1 MYQRLLFPD
10 FVHRSGGTAF
20 VCVATAQRA
29 ALPSRTTRH
38 TTSATFSLRVYEVL
52 QHGQQRE
59 WGSCVSPSV
68 ALACRGHTSVAF
80 PSRHPSKSLFI
91 RTGFAGANRRR
102 PECFFLSH
110 CPSVDGLRNCLFGMP
125 SVRGL
130 PPSRRIR
137 RPSVVTGDPGRRQR
151 RCAPPELKVGTRW
164 DGGGSHRQAG
174 PCREQLSSRNR
185 SVALK
190 VPPNTSQL
198 STQGS
203 RLDAG
208 PSTYWCHHEMT
219 HGVVLAGRAGKT
231 YSATVRVPSK
241 NLFSGA
247 VRPCHGGSL
256 LVTP

>member
-1 MYQRLLFPD
+1 MGQLCFPLCCPR
-10 FVHRSGGTAF
+10 VPGAH
-20 VCVATAQRA
+20 VCRVSVATSFKATVRSDR
-29 ALPSRTTRH
+29 LRRCEPPPSRM
-38 TTSATFSLRVYEVL
+38 
-52 QHGQQRE
+52 
-59 WGSCVSPSV
+59 
-68 ALACRGHTSVAF
+68 
-80 PSRHPSKSLFI
+80 
-91 RTGFAGANRRR
+91 
-102 PECFFLSH
+102 FFLSH
-110 CPSVDGLRNCLFGMP
+110 CPSVDGLRNCLFCMP

-151 RCAPPELKVGTRW
+151 RCAPPELKVGMRW

-174 PCREQLSSRNR
+174 PGREQLSSRNR
-185 SVALK
+185 PVAVK
-190 VPPNTSQL
+190 VPPNTWQL

-219 HGVVLAGRAGKT
+219 HGVVLAGRAEKT
-231 YSATVRVPSK
+231 YSPSARVPSK

-247 VRPCHGGSL
+247 VRSRHSGSL